1 MSLRKRLQ
9 KELERITIGEDAVA
23 RMSGRRMT
31 LVSAD
36 FLTTILVSGEKVM
49 GPAIGGIH
57 YLAGELSGR
66 QLGELARAEAPGSDG
81 ADLVAGVMASLEV
94 RALGHLEIAGLDLS
108 AGTGV
113 LRLYKSAYADAFP
126 PRDRPVCHGP
136 AGLWAGL
143 LAQLSESDSDAV
155 PCPWVGHRMRLAWAS
170 EERAARPRPSCV

>member
-9 KELERITIGEDAVA
+9 DELARLTIGEDAVA
-23 RMSGRRMT
+23 RMNGRRMM

-36 FLTTILVSGEKVM
+36 FLTTIFVSGEKVM

-66 QLGELARAEAPGSDG
+66 QLGKLAMAEAPGVDG
-81 ADLVAGVMASLEV
+81 AALVASVMASLEV
-94 RALGHLEIAGLDLS
+94 RALGHLEIAKLDVA
-108 AGTGV
+108 AGTGI
-113 LRLYKSAYADAFP
+113 LRLYKSAYAEASA

-143 LAQLSESDSDAV
+143 LTVLSGKEIFAEEVRCRAKGD
-155 PCPWVGHRMRLAWAS
+155 PFCEFVGT
-170 EERAARPRPSCV
+170 PRPL

>member
-1 MSLRKRLQ
+1 MSPRKRLHE
-9 KELERITIGEDAVA
+9 ELARLTIGDDAVM
-23 RMSGRRMT
+23 RMSGRRMM

-36 FLTTILVSGEKVM
+36 FLTTILVSGEQVM

-66 QLGELARAEAPGSDG
+66 QLGELAKAAAVPGSDR
-81 ADLVAGVMASLEV
+81 ADLVSSVMASLEV
-94 RALGHLEIAGLDLS
+94 RALGHLDVATIDVA

-126 PRDRPVCHGP
+126 SGNRAVCHGP

-143 LAQLSESDSDAV
+143 LSVLSGKEIVAEEVRCRAKGDSLCEIV
-155 PCPWVGHRMRLAWAS
+155 
-170 EERAARPRPSCV
+170 AAPRPR

>member
-1 MSLRKRLQ
+1 MSVRKRLHE
-9 KELERITIGEDAVA
+9 ELARLTIDEDAVV
-23 RMSGRRMT
+23 RVSGRRMM
-31 LVSAD
+31 LVSAE

-81 ADLVAGVMASLEV
+81 ADLVAHVMAALEV
-94 RALGHLEIAGLDLS
+94 RALGHLDVAKLDVA

-126 PRDRPVCHGP
+126 PGDRPVCHGP

-143 LAQLSESDSDAV
+143 LTVLSGKEV
-155 PCPWVGHRMRLAWAS
+155 LA
-170 EERAARPRPSCV
+170 EEVRCRAKGDPLCEIVAAPRPE